1 MKLPTLEEFFVAHG
15 ILTRQPRVVRPFHRR
30 IFQSVTQWVAGTL
43 PGGARNLAI
52 CIPPR
57 HGKTY
62 IARDLVSWGL
72 MCFPDSEWIYTAS
85 SATLAI
91 AQTLAIK
98 ECCASDWYRRIAP
111 YVGVQ
116 SGKGRQ
122 DYFRTTAGGAVYG
135 VGAEGALTGF
145 GAGKKRP
152 EFGGGILIDDPIQ
165 ALDALTVRREKC
177 NLWYSQALYSRR
189 NAAHTP
195 ILLIMQRLHEKDLVG
210 YVRATE
216 GGQWHILSIPVV
228 DDDGAML
235 WPETFDHGAMERL
248 KTLDPFAFSA
258 QYMQAPTPPGGAM
271 IKTGWIRRFGSRPAG
286 ITSVGIFADT
296 AQKTGQHNDFTV
308 FILAGTDGR
317 NVYILD
323 LLRDRLEAPDLISA
337 AKAFYERHRP
347 NRITNPVRFAGFFVE
362 DKVSGT
368 GLIQTLRR
376 ETNIP
381 VIPIQRDRD
390 KVSRVNDVLP
400 YIRAGR
406 LFVPEDE
413 PWVNAYIGELAAF
426 SPAMTHEHDDQ
437 VDPTCDALS
446 ELLSPGGNL
455 ITGADWS

>member
-1 MKLPTLEEFFVAHG
+1 M
-15 ILTRQPRVVRPFHRR
+15 
-30 IFQSVTQWVAGTL
+30 
-43 PGGARNLAI
+43 
-52 CIPPR
+52 
-57 HGKTY
+57 
-62 IARDLVSWGL
+62 
-72 MCFPDSEWIYTAS
+72 
-85 SATLAI
+85 
-91 AQTLAIK
+91 
-98 ECCASDWYRRIAP
+98 
-111 YVGVQ
+111 
-116 SGKGRQ
+116 
-122 DYFRTTAGGAVYG
+122 
-135 VGAEGALTGF
+135 GAEGALTGF

-248 KTLDPFAFSA
+248 KALDPFAFSA

-271 IKTGWIRRFGSRPAG
+271 IKTGWIRRFGARPAG

-323 LLRDRLEAPDLISA
+323 LLRDRLEAPNLISA

-406 LFVPEDE
+406 LFVPEDA

>member
-248 KTLDPFAFSA
+248 KALDPFAFSA

-271 IKTGWIRRFGSRPAG
+271 IKTGWIRRFGARPAG

-323 LLRDRLEAPDLISA
+323 LLRDRLE
-337 AKAFYERHRP
+337 
-347 NRITNPVRFAGFFVE
+347 
-362 DKVSGT
+362 
-368 GLIQTLRR
+368 TLRR

-406 LFVPEDE
+406 LFVPEDA